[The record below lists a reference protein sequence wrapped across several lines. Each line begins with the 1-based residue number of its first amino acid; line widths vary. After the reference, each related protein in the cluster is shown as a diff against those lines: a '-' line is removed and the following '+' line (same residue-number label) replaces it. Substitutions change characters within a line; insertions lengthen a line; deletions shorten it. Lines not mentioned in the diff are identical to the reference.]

1 MESQKPPNT
10 ENQSQDSSDV
20 IPFADEGAPKPPS
33 RRESAPEAPIFPGNE
48 NVSEYRHHGLEA
60 RATEF
65 SQPDALP
72 GIMATPPAP
81 AAPQDS
87 HDFFVEPPERTGRPA
102 TPPGVAALNPLPG
115 AYDSSAASLP
125 AAPEPVAPLL
135 GELRPL
141 PPAYDSTSDP
151 FPVAPVAG
159 RVEPL
164 PWESPASA
172 SPSSGDRSSS
182 GLPSPIESGGFG
194 ETALPKSGFGET
206 ALPLPTLSALEMPH
220 EPVVVEPPPG
230 PPVLPPLSEFE
241 PEPFA
246 LAESPVEPT
255 GPSRVIPE
263 RFFDAPV
270 APPAARIPAVR
281 PGIFDRYSLLWLLL
295 ITIAGGLFRFLW
307 IDKPACWTDEAYT
320 FRRLVASFQD
330 LLDVLQYDGFGPLLY
345 EFNWWLAQR
354 LGGANHMTP
363 FWLRLLPAATGTLM
377 IPAMYFL
384 ARQLVSKRTSLV
396 VALFTASSAY
406 MMAYSHDAK
415 MYMMLWMA
423 VALNLGGLFWWF
435 RSNLRVAWLTW
446 IAAGIL
452 VGGTHVPGL
461 IVLALQPIFLLSQKQ
476 MHWRKF
482 LAFVAGMAVI
492 ASAPLV
498 HYTQFNRMA
507 DKIEDE
513 GWGASGVGWVPGVLS
528 GRGGE
533 ELALSAASA
542 YMYSWEW
549 PKFTYRD
556 DDPGN
561 HINRNQAA
569 AGGQMLQGFN
579 INPKIVTGL
588 TTAVCVVFGLC
599 ILGAMPWTRRLRGVR
614 LGEEPVQPAWRLVF
628 WLGLWV
634 LLPAYVYYCV
644 SMFGMRLPFV
654 TPGYYWDSIV
664 GIFPG
669 NWFTPKPAAG
679 AALAPQSQIVH
690 LLALQWSL
698 VFILAGLLCAGLIW
712 SGRVFR
718 IVAAGLAGALGL
730 MLLVFFATALWK
742 TGWTR
747 PVGLADGKTGK
758 EWLEGWRAIRLVG
771 SAFYD
776 AATRTQMTWAFAL
789 ILPAV
794 ALQLCADTVVDRLKK
809 ALQLAVAVGALFGIL
824 CLAHYFVSQELKFK
838 TPQEQGPIWMPRY
851 LGAIWPAFAIA
862 ICALL
867 MRLPTRILR
876 VVAVCLLI
884 GVNIAQACGRMFA
897 GTEPPVDKM
906 IAEVFASQEPG
917 TPGGPKTRSNFRTY
931 IEKTPIKS
939 THPAGTWVDL
949 DGANPASKYY
959 AALIRGKAFDPQ
971 VWRNIPLASYV
982 ANIWSDTTARSIAA
996 DIKRYPYLEHITVW
1010 DRFPE
1015 LPEDPKKQID
1025 GYTKA
1030 LNSVKAGL
1038 AYTYEGRTYEGREAK
1053 SSARERERTI
1063 ESLNQT
1069 IASLKQKAAAPES
1082 DPLLDLLGSEWK
1094 RLDDRWFQVR
1104 YHWNWSEIYATRR
1117 REYIRAPQPA
1127 APPVGQ
1133 PVVQP
1138 TAQPATRPL
1147 ATPTVV
1153 PVTPRPEIRPAT
1165 PPATQ
1170 PRKSIFEP

>member
-1 MESQKPPNT
+1 MESQNPPNVKT
-10 ENQSQDSSDV
+10 PSQDPSDV
-20 IPFADEGAPKPPS
+20 IPFADEATPKPPVEPQS
-33 RRESAPEAPIFPGNE
+33 
-48 NVSEYRHHGLEA
+48 
-60 RATEF
+60 
-65 SQPDALP
+65 
-72 GIMATPPAP
+72 AP
-81 AAPQDS
+81 AAAQHAPSMFADLS
-87 HDFFVEPPERTGRPA
+87 ER
-102 TPPGVAALNPLPG
+102 
-115 AYDSSAASLP
+115 
-125 AAPEPVAPLL
+125 APEPLAISPDPLPVSYDSATSPSPAVALPEHTLPPMGEPL
-135 GELRPL
+135 PL
-141 PPAYDSTSDP
+141 PPSYDSASDP
-151 FPVAPVAG
+151 FPPTPEVG
-159 RVEPL
+159 RDGGL
-164 PWESPASA
+164 PWESPAA
-172 SPSSGDRSSS
+172 EQPLGRDRSPS
-182 GLPSPIESGGFG
+182 GLAHAENGGFG
-194 ETALPKSGFGET
+194 ETAPLSHGGFGET
-206 ALPLPTLSALEMPH
+206 APSSPTSPAEPAGFRAGSMPTLSSLEMPR
-220 EPVVVEPPPG
+220 ESAAVVVPPPAPPVV
-230 PPVLPPLSEFE
+230 PPLSEIE
-241 PEPFA
+241 PEPFE
-246 LAESPVEPT
+246 LAESPRAVA
-255 GPSRVIPE
+255 GPGAYSSDRVLG
-263 RFFDAPV
+263 RPV
-270 APPAARIPAVR
+270 APPASPTASSR

-295 ITIAGGLFRFLW
+295 ITIAAGLFRFLW

-354 LGGANHMTP
+354 IGGANHMTP

-377 IPAMYFL
+377 VPAMYFL

-406 MMAYSHDAK
+406 MMVYSHDAK

-435 RSNLRVAWLTW
+435 RTNLRVAWLTW

-549 PKFTYRD
+549 PKFTYKD
-556 DDPGN
+556 DDATN
-561 HINRNQAA
+561 RYDRNQQA
-569 AGGQMLQGFN
+569 AGSLMLQGFN
-579 INPKIVTGL
+579 INPKIVSGL
-588 TTAVCVVFGLC
+588 STAVCVVFGLC
-599 ILGAMPWTRRLRGVR
+599 ILGALPWTRRLRGVR
-614 LGEEPVQPAWRLVF
+614 LGEQPVQPAWRLVF

-644 SMFGMRLPFV
+644 SMFGMHGVGRNGVMPFV
-654 TPGYYWDSIV
+654 SPQYYWDSIV
-664 GIFPG
+664 EVFPG
-669 NWFTPKPAAG
+669 NWHDPGPTSG
-679 AALAPQSQIVH
+679 LQLAPQLWILH
-690 LLALQWSL
+690 LLALKWTL
-698 VFILAGLLCAGLIW
+698 VLFIAGLLCIALLW

-718 IVAAGLAGALGL
+718 IIAASLAGALGL
-730 MLLVFFATALWK
+730 MLLAFFAIALWK

-747 PVGLADGKTGK
+747 PIGLADGKTGK
-758 EWLEGWRAIRLVG
+758 EWLENWRIIRLVG
-771 SAFYD
+771 GAFYD
-776 AATRTQMTWAFAL
+776 AATDWRVIWAVAL
-789 ILPAV
+789 VLPAV

-809 ALQLAVAVGALFGIL
+809 TLQLAAALGALFGVL
-824 CLAHYFVSQELKFK
+824 WLAHFFVSQELLHK

-884 GVNIAQACGRMFA
+884 GVNVAQACGRMFA
-897 GTEPPVDKM
+897 GTEPPVDIM

-917 TPGGPKTRSNFRTY
+917 TLGGPATRSNFRTY
-931 IEKTPIKS
+931 IEKPTIVS

-949 DGANPASKYY
+949 TGPNPASKYY

-982 ANIWSDTTARSIAA
+982 ANIYSDTSPRTISAHV
-996 DIKRYPYLEHITVW
+996 KQYPYLEHITVW

-1015 LPEDPKKQID
+1015 LPQDSKKQIE

-1030 LNSVKAGL
+1030 LNSVKAGID
-1038 AYTYEGRTYEGREAK
+1038 YTYEGRKYGK
-1053 SSARERERTI
+1053 SSVAELERTI
-1063 ESLNQT
+1063 E
-1069 IASLKQKAAAPES
+1069 ACKQKSVGPEP
-1082 DPLLDLLGSEWK
+1082 DPLLEQLGSSWK

-1117 REYIRAPQPA
+1117 REYVRTSQPA
-1127 APPVGQ
+1127 APAAVQ

-1138 TAQPATRPL
+1138 TVPTVTRPQPASAAPGT
-1147 ATPTVV
+1147 A
-1153 PVTPRPEIRPAT
+1153 RPEARPAT
-1165 PPATQ
+1165 APATP